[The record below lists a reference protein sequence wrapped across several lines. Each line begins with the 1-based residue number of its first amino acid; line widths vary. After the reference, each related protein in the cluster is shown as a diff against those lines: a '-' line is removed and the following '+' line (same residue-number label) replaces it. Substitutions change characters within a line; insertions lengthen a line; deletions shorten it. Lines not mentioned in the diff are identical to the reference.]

1 MAGEVR
7 ANCKYMPRWPP
18 RRTPAVQGH
27 ARSRV
32 PMKAIPGPVPTIGLL
47 HVFNIFMTFA
57 RYGQLTVSSAP
68 LAAVILVSRGI
79 ALFETV
85 RMVQA
90 NRIGNGQAGPAA
102 VAGGDVRKSPHPL
115 P

>member
-1 MAGEVR
+1 M
-7 ANCKYMPRWPP
+7 
-18 RRTPAVQGH
+18 QGH

-32 PMKAIPGPVPTIGLL
+32 PVKAIPGPIPTIGLL
-47 HVFNIFMTFA
+47 HVSNIFMTFA
-57 RYGQLTVSSAP
+57 RYGQLTVSLAP
-68 LAAVILVSRGI
+68 LAAVILVNRGI

-85 RMVQA
+85 LMVPA

-102 VAGGDVRKSPHPL
+102 VAGGDVWKSPHPL

>member
-1 MAGEVR
+1 
-7 ANCKYMPRWPP
+7 
-18 RRTPAVQGH
+18 
-27 ARSRV
+27 
-32 PMKAIPGPVPTIGLL
+32 MKAIPGPGPIMGLL
-47 HVFNIFMTFA
+47 RVFNIFMTFA

-68 LAAVILVSRGI
+68 LAAVILVNRGI

-85 RMVQA
+85 LIETVLMVPA

>member
-1 MAGEVR
+1 
-7 ANCKYMPRWPP
+7 
-18 RRTPAVQGH
+18 
-27 ARSRV
+27 
-32 PMKAIPGPVPTIGLL
+32 MKAIPGPVPTIGLL
-47 HVFNIFMTFA
+47 RVFNIFMTFA

-85 RMVQA
+85 RMVPA

>member
-1 MAGEVR
+1 
-7 ANCKYMPRWPP
+7 
-18 RRTPAVQGH
+18 
-27 ARSRV
+27 
-32 PMKAIPGPVPTIGLL
+32 MKAIPGPVPTIGLL

-57 RYGQLTVSSAP
+57 RYGQLTMSSAP
-68 LAAVILVSRGI
+68 LAAVILVNRGI

-85 RMVQA
+85 LIETVLMVPA